1 MKVDFDGDFENL
13 KIQTD
18 LFRNFSYSPYSNFSV
33 GAAVVATLKDKQKIV
48 VYGTNVENAS
58 YGLTICAE
66 RAAFVE
72 LIQYKPES
80 IDLVVVAVSGAPASP
95 CGACRQF
102 ISEFT
107 HGCPVWLVGNG
118 GKTVEITNLLTLL
131 PKPFGPGSL
140 KL

>member
-66 RAAFVE
+66 RSAC
-72 LIQYKPES
+72 S
-80 IDLVVVAVSGAPASP
+80 CSAV
-95 CGACRQF
+95 
-102 ISEFT
+102 
-107 HGCPVWLVGNG
+107 
-118 GKTVEITNLLTLL
+118 
-131 PKPFGPGSL
+131 L
-140 KL
+140 KLVNKLAIMPLEWVVYGVSVLTFSP